1 MLVVKGPI
9 DKDLSKYCHTKGS
22 CSPLPSCTESGF
34 YCVLC
39 IAYEPWQSPRR
50 GSSFLGA
57 NSRPL
62 SRNGRSEA
70 DPPPRSVNLAR
81 FQGCHLEP
89 HPAPEQRQMEV
100 QPQAPPLVRALLPER
115 VPPQV
120 KVPLQAEARPRAPA
134 RPAEVPLQGPVLVR
148 PPAEVRVQQQVE
160 VLAQVRARVP
170 RQSAAAG
177 VPSRPSVRRA
187 RRPQ

>member
-1 MLVVKGPI
+1 
-9 DKDLSKYCHTKGS
+9 
-22 CSPLPSCTESGF
+22 
-34 YCVLC
+34 
-39 IAYEPWQSPRR
+39 
-50 GSSFLGA
+50 
-57 NSRPL
+57 
-62 SRNGRSEA
+62 
-70 DPPPRSVNLAR
+70 
-81 FQGCHLEP
+81 
-89 HPAPEQRQMEV
+89 MEV

-120 KVPLQAEARPRAPA
+120 KVPLQAPA

-170 RQSAAAG
+170 PQSGAAG